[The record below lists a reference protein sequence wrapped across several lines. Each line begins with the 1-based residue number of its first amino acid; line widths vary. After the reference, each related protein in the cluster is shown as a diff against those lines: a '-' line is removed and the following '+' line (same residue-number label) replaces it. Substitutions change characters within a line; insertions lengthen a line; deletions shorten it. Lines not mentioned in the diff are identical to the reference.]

1 MEASASVNAAA
12 DAPPAPAPG
21 AAPGGAFAPVAGAP
35 LPAPHAAPAVGSAAG
50 QPQGGVPQQH
60 PSSHGGGGG
69 PAGPDPAA
77 AAAALAA
84 AQQFFEF
91 MQQGMSAAAAF
102 PGPPPPGA
110 PAFGAP
116 SPAASILGP
125 HAGFDPAAFG
135 AAQFAA
141 LGAAAARQNG
151 AQQQPLGALA
161 AAAGPAAAALGGL
174 ARTPSLGGA
183 AADAPSSLS
192 ERAAPAP
199 GAVVP
204 GSAANAAAA
213 ADGSGSGPGVAYNR
227 KDKSLGLLCENFLHL
242 YGAGQE
248 ELISLDE
255 AASKLGVER
264 RRIYDIVNV
273 LESVEVVVRKAKN
286 KYTWHGIARMPAAL
300 DRLWKEGAREFGE
313 NLALDG
319 AEDDESAK
327 LAEAGAKREKVE
339 ASEEK
344 EARRASEE
352 KEEKDAAAA
361 EKDSS
366 PAVKKESDDPDLGGG
381 PSGDEGESGG
391 SAGEPKSS
399 GGSKHTDPGKSDSG
413 EGGSGGSADEG
424 KAETER
430 DGATETSEGPGGSEE
445 AEDAKEAHRA
455 NNKVSSSAS
464 LAHQNSGPPGD
475 CRREK
480 SLGLL
485 SQKFVQLFLVSRARV
500 VSLES
505 AARTLLGASA
515 DQAKLKTKVRRLY
528 DIANILS
535 SLRLI
540 EKTHLTDSR
549 KPAFRWLGVE
559 KELAEAAAR
568 ARRQQNQQHLQGGG
582 PSKHLLPGLAA
593 AQAHQN
599 GLGALV
605 GAAANAANAGPH
617 SPAAA
622 AFNPRW
628 FMPNVGGRALTPQ
641 PSLNLGAA
649 AMNQDRP
656 GSALGK
662 RSPSLFG
669 SNAGAPV
676 SPTGSQGPA
685 SGGSEGFEAF
695 DSASYGAELKRP
707 KSSLGLAAPTPARAG
722 TGAGSR
728 NGLDLL
734 GALAGTE
741 PGGLQ
746 SGGGFGSS
754 SLGSSIRRPASAM
767 EPGGGGA
774 SKVSAPAPRRA
785 PGLAPSPAM
794 SPAMA
799 QMAAAMQAA
808 GLASPALPPHLGVG
822 VGGFGGG
829 GGGAGAFSAA
839 QQHAAAMAALAQ
851 MGPQGAAEMMR
862 QMAAAGAAAPGGF
875 DAAGAA
881 RAAAEAQA
889 QAQARAQMQAQM
901 QAHAMAAAMAA
912 FGQQGQN
919 PGAAATDD
927 DEDAEEPGPLGIT
940 ELSFPAPPR
949 NSGRAHPAAPST
961 PARPERWPG
970 RAAAAELPPFF
981 LASCFPPCNL

>member
-1 MEASASVNAAA
+1 M
-12 DAPPAPAPG
+12 
-21 AAPGGAFAPVAGAP
+21 
-35 LPAPHAAPAVGSAAG
+35 
-50 QPQGGVPQQH
+50 
-60 PSSHGGGGG
+60 
-69 PAGPDPAA
+69 
-77 AAAALAA
+77 
-84 AQQFFEF
+84 
-91 MQQGMSAAAAF
+91 
-102 PGPPPPGA
+102 
-110 PAFGAP
+110 
-116 SPAASILGP
+116 
-125 HAGFDPAAFG
+125 
-135 AAQFAA
+135 
-141 LGAAAARQNG
+141 
-151 AQQQPLGALA
+151 
-161 AAAGPAAAALGGL
+161 
-174 ARTPSLGGA
+174 
-183 AADAPSSLS
+183 
-192 ERAAPAP
+192 
-199 GAVVP
+199 
-204 GSAANAAAA
+204 
-213 ADGSGSGPGVAYNR
+213 
-227 KDKSLGLLCENFLHL
+227 
-242 YGAGQE
+242 
-248 ELISLDE
+248 
-255 AASKLGVER
+255 ER

-327 LAEAGAKREKVE
+327 LAEAGAKREKAE

-344 EARRASEE
+344 EKERRASEE

-361 EKDSS
+361 ADET
-366 PAVKKESDDPDLGGG
+366 AVKKESDDPDLGGG

-399 GGSKHTDPGKSDSG
+399 GGSKHTNPGKSDSG
-413 EGGSGGSADEG
+413 EGGSGGSDEG

-455 NNKVSSSAS
+455 NNKASSSAS

-593 AQAHQN
+593 TQAHQN

-649 AMNQDRP
+649 GVNQDRP

-662 RSPSLFG
+662 RTPSLFG
-669 SNAGAPV
+669 SNAGAPG

-722 TGAGSR
+722 TGLAGSR

-767 EPGGGGA
+767 EPGGGA
-774 SKVSAPAPRRA
+774 SKVSAPAPRAR
-785 PGLAPSPAM
+785 PGSRLRRRCLRDGADGGGD
-794 SPAMA
+794 
-799 QMAAAMQAA
+799 A
-808 GLASPALPPHLGVG
+808 GRGPRLSALPPHLGVG
-822 VGGFGGG
+822 VGGFGG

-862 QMAAAGAAAPGGF
+862 QMAAAGRRRP
-875 DAAGAA
+875 AGLTPRAA

-912 FGQQGQN
+912 FGQGQN
-919 PGAAATDD
+919 PGAAATQAALGGDGISGGGFD
-927 DEDAEEPGPLGIT
+927 RAPPSNAEDA
-940 ELSFPAPPR
+940 AD
-949 NSGRAHPAAPST
+949 
-961 PARPERWPG
+961 
-970 RAAAAELPPFF
+970 
-981 LASCFPPCNL
+981 ASEGAGEKK